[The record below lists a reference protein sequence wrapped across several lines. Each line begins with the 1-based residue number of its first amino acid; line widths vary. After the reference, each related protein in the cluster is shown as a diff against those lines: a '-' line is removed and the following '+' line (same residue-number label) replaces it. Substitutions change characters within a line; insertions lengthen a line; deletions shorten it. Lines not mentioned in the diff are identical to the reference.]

1 MSQNAVFAP
10 IGALALITFLV
21 LGLMPLHRVRA
32 VREGYV
38 GANDFRYGE
47 SAAVPPFAAI
57 INRNYINLLE
67 LPLLFYVICL
77 IFHAANRVDIAT
89 LRLAWT
95 FSGLRLVHSLVHLT
109 YNHVLHRLGVYAVS
123 NVALGLLWIRFFV

>member
-1 MSQNAVFAP
+1 MSQNAMFAP

-21 LGLMPLHRVRA
+21 LGLMPRHRVRA

-47 SAAVPPFAAI
+47 SDAVPPFAAI

-95 FSGLRLVHSLVHLT
+95 FSGLRLVHLT